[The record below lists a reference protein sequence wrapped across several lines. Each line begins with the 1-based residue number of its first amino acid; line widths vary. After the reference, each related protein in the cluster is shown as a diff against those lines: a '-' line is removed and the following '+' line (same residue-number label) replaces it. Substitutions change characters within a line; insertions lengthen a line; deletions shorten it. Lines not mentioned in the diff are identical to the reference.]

1 MLNKIMGILRG
12 KAEIPVCSS
21 LLNNSMGVTVL
32 VNKVNKNASRSL
44 AYKYVICIFLDHF
57 Y

>member
-1 MLNKIMGILRG
+1 MGILRG

-32 VNKVNKNASRSL
+32 VNKVNKNASKSL